1 MLDVAPLLSFSVN
14 GKHVRVASAATKRL
28 SQVLRDDLGLTGTK
42 VGCDAGDC
50 GACTVLVNGAPVCA
64 CLTAAGQVGGSE
76 ITTVEGLPS
85 QTQSG
90 AALQRGF
97 HDLGAAQCG
106 ICTPGMLVS
115 AAALLERVAHPNED
129 QICDALG
136 GVLCRCTGYR
146 KIIAAVSAAV
156 LRNSVTGGAA
166 LDCGAAV
173 GTRVRRLDG
182 EAKIR

>member
-14 GKHVRVASAATKRL
+14 GKQVRIASAPTKRL

-50 GACTVLVNGAPVCA
+50 GACTVLVDGAPVCS

-76 ITTVEGLPS
+76 ITTIEGLPS
-85 QTQSG
+85 QTQRGG
-90 AALQRGF
+90 ALRRGF
-97 HDLGAAQCG
+97 HGHCGGACG

-115 AAALLERVAHPNED
+115 AAALLDHVEEPSEAE
-129 QICDALG
+129 ICDALG

-146 KIIAAVSAAV
+146 KRIA
-156 LRNSVTGGAA
+156 GGQGGGNKTE
-166 LDCGAAV
+166 L
-173 GTRVRRLDG
+173 
-182 EAKIR
+182 